1 MAHISSN
8 KSTLGVSEK
17 HRERRGRGKVSFQ
30 GPARKAEVLDS
41 QSRYKTM
48 RAKVQEHE
56 DNKEKLT
63 RIAAWEQQR
72 ENTSSDTLEKH

>member
-1 MAHISSN
+1 MAHITSN

-17 HRERRGRGKVSFQ
+17 HRERRGRGKLSFQ
-30 GPARKAEVLDS
+30 GPARKAEVVDS

-56 DNKEKLT
+56 DNKEKKN
-63 RIAAWEQQR
+63 
-72 ENTSSDTLEKH
+72 ENSGMETTEGRYCQ